1 MAIYVPG
8 KRDRHQK
15 LGGKKRGVV
24 AILSLTAM
32 VDMFTVLVVFLLQNY
47 ATTGQVLE
55 IPEGVELPTAAQ
67 VKELKPTN
75 VVIISDN
82 DIKVNSTAVA
92 LTPTVKEQQDWMV
105 EPLKAEIERLIA
117 KGEADKAALTSQLRS
132 AVERIK
138 TGDQAA
144 EPAIDEFRRMTIQA
158 DKKLDFLTL
167 KKIMYTVTEA
177 GVIEIN
183 FAVLKDSKPEEAPTV
198 Q

>member
-183 FAVLKDSKPEEAPTV
+183 FAVLKDSKPEEATTV